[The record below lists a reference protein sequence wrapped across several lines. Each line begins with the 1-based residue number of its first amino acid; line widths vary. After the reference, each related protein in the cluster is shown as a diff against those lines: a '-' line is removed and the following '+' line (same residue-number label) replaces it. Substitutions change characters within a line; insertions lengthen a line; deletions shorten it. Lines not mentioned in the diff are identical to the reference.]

1 MTQYSVGKEVL
12 SYCGKCK
19 LTLAH
24 IIASMKGPNEVDK
37 VICKTCKG
45 THTFKDPSQTT
56 KAKPTISRIARTKG
70 KSGSSRKSSEPHS
83 VVWERSVGASGA
95 NAQDYSIKTQ
105 FKAGDLINHPTFGQ
119 GIVER
124 SIDANKI
131 QVMFRDDSKVL
142 LHNKK

>member
-1 MTQYSVGKEVL
+1 MTQFSVGKEVL

-45 THTFKDPSQTT
+45 THVFKDPSAK
-56 KAKPTISRIARTKG
+56 KAKPTITRIARTQG
-70 KSGSSRKSSEPHS
+70 KPGSSRKSSEPHS
-83 VVWERSVGASGA
+83 VIWEKTIGASKA
-95 NAQDYSIKTQ
+95 SAQDYSIKAQ
-105 FKAGDLINHPTFGQ
+105 FKIGDVINHPTFGQ
-119 GIVER
+119 GVVEK
-124 SIDANKI
+124 SIDGNKI

>member
-1 MTQYSVGKEVL
+1 MTQFSVGKEVL

-24 IIASMKGPNEVDK
+24 LIASMKGPSEIDK
-37 VICKTCKG
+37 VVCKTCKS
-45 THTFKDPSQTT
+45 THAFKDPSAK
-56 KAKPTISRIARTKG
+56 KAKAPVSRITRTQG
-70 KSGSSRKSSEPHS
+70 RSSSSKKSSEPHS
-83 VVWERSVGASGA
+83 VVWERAIQTTSSSV
-95 NAQDYSIKTQ
+95 QEYSIRVQ
-105 FKAGDLINHPTFGQ
+105 FKTGDLINHPTFGQ

-131 QVMFRDDSKVL
+131 QVLFRDDSKVL

>member
-45 THTFKDPSQTT
+45 THVFKDPGA
-56 KAKPTISRIARTKG
+56 KKVKPTIERIARTQS
-70 KSGSSRKSSEPHS
+70 KSGSSRKVSEPHS
-83 VVWERSVGASGA
+83 VVWERAIGASQA
-95 NAQDYSIKTQ
+95 NAQDYSIRTQ
-105 FKAGDLINHPTFGQ
+105 FKTGDVINHPTFGQ
-119 GIVER
+119 GVVER
-124 SIDANKI
+124 SIDGNKI
-131 QVMFRDDSKVL
+131 QVIFRDDSKVL
-142 LHNKK
+142 LHNKQ